1 MKISLRQLAHAE
13 ALARHGQFRDAA
25 LELHITQPALT
36 RSIQALERA
45 LGGKL
50 FDRRSGEVTPTRAG
64 ELVLEKARLVLPAVR
79 ELEEDT
85 RSLLGLQS
93 GSLSIS
99 TGPYPGY
106 LLVPLAVS
114 RVAGLYPELSIRVRE
129 VDWTE
134 AKGQLLDRK
143 SDVAVADISLAREDP
158 RLVAESLGQDQLFYF
173 CRPGHPLAKQG
184 QVTIEQIRGYPLA
197 GNKAPQRM
205 TEIVAGHGRAGE
217 RDPVTGLFHPR
228 IEIATVSALKQ
239 VVAASDAVGLCPL
252 IFLEEELLR
261 GELVLVPAHTPTLF
275 LDSGFLYLAGKS
287 LSPAALAFM
296 EAARAVRREQRERA
310 GAIMSAVSG

>member
-45 LGGKL
+45 LGGRL

-64 ELVLEKARLVLPAVR
+64 ELVLEKARRVLPAVR

-114 RVAGLYPELSIRVRE
+114 RVAGLYPGLSIRVRE

-134 AKGQLLDRK
+134 VKGQLLDRE
-143 SDVAVADISLAREDP
+143 SDIAVADISLAREDP
-158 RLVAESLGQDQLFYF
+158 RLAAEPLGQDQLFYF
-173 CRPGHPLAKQG
+173 CRPGHPMANRD
-184 QVTIEQIRGYPLA
+184 QVTIEDIRSYPLA

-205 TEIVAGHGRAGE
+205 TEIVGGHGRAGE
-217 RDPVTGLFHPR
+217 RDPVSGLFHPR

-261 GELVLVPAHTPTLF
+261 GELVLIPADTPTLF
-275 LDSGFLYLAGKS
+275 LDSGLLYLAGKS
-287 LSPAALAFM
+287 LSPASLAFM
-296 EAARAVRREQRERA
+296 EAARLVRQEQMERA
-310 GAIMSAVSG
+310 GAIMSAVIA

>member
-36 RSIQALERA
+36 RSIQALEKA

-50 FDRRSGEVTPTRAG
+50 FDRRSGEVTPTQAG
-64 ELVLEKARLVLPAVR
+64 ELVLAKARRVLPAVR

-85 RSLLGLQS
+85 QSLLGLQS
-93 GSLSIS
+93 GSLAIT

-114 RVAGLYPELSIRVRE
+114 RVAGLYPGLSIRVRE

-134 AKGQLLDRK
+134 VKGQLLDRE
-143 SDVAVADISLAREDP
+143 SDIAVADISLARDDP
-158 RLVAESLGQDQLFYF
+158 RLAAESLGQDPLFYF
-173 CRPGHPLAKQG
+173 CRPGHPLTNRG
-184 QVTIEQIRGYPLA
+184 RVTLEEIRGYPLA

-205 TEIVAGHGRAGE
+205 SKVVGGDRRAGE
-217 RDPVTGLFHPR
+217 QDPVTGLFHPR
-228 IEIATVSALKQ
+228 IEIATVSSLKQ
-239 VVAASDAVGLCPL
+239 VVAASDAIGLCPL
-252 IFLEEELLR
+252 IFLEDELLS
-261 GELVLVPAHTPTLF
+261 GKLVLIPGDTPNLF

-287 LSPAALAFM
+287 LSPASLAFM
-296 EAARAVRREQRERA
+296 EAARVIRQEQMRRA
-310 GAIMSAVSG
+310 GAIMSAVNG

>member
-36 RSIQALERA
+36 RSIQALEKA
-45 LGGKL
+45 LGGRL
-50 FDRRSGEVTPTRAG
+50 FDRRSGEVTPTQAG
-64 ELVLEKARLVLPAVR
+64 ELVLQKARSVLPAVR

-93 GSLSIS
+93 GALAIS

-106 LLVPLAVS
+106 LLVPLAVA
-114 RVAGLYPELSIRVRE
+114 RVAGRYPGLSIKVHE

-134 AKGQLLDRK
+134 VKAQLLARE
-143 SDVAVADISLAREDP
+143 SDIAVADISLAREDP
-158 RLVAESLGQDQLFYF
+158 RLAAESLGQDPLFYF
-173 CRPGHPLAKQG
+173 CRPGHPLANRG
-184 QVTIEQIRGYPLA
+184 RVTIDEVRRYPLA
-197 GNKAPQRM
+197 GNKGPQRM
-205 TEIVAGHGRAGE
+205 SDILEGNIRAGE

-228 IEIATVSALKQ
+228 IEIATVSALKRI
-239 VVAASDAVGLCPL
+239 VAASDAVSLCPL
-252 IFLEEELLR
+252 IFLEEELQR
-261 GELVLVPAHTPTLF
+261 GELVVIPTDALSLF

-287 LSPAALAFM
+287 LSPASLAFM
-296 EAARAVRREQRERA
+296 EAARTIRREQRERA
-310 GAIMSAVSG
+310 ATIMSTVTA